1 MPIMP
6 DMTADK
12 AARFDLEIPQVE
24 ELLQN
29 RAFLRSHLREELEQQ
44 SPGSAALTALTALS
58 IAGFMASPQSDPMSK
73 FKRLDTVTSSSK
85 QLTISVHI
93 YISISY
99 PSNMIK
105 PYQNMKEVQD
115 LSRWWAVC
123 RNLPH
128 LISSFSDG
136 PVESF
141 EPSPRRSRQQLRGC
155 VERHL
160 LWGMGLVATRDGQCG
175 CFSPAIL
182 WNQHT
187 FRKTMAGLYFARVSK
202 TARRT

>member
-58 IAGFMASPQSDPMSK
+58 IAGCMASPQSDPMSK

-85 QLTISVHI
+85 QLTISIHI
-93 YISISY
+93 YQY
-99 PSNMIK
+99 HTHQTLSNHIK
-105 PYQNMKEVQD
+105 
-115 LSRWWAVC
+115 
-123 RNLPH
+123 
-128 LISSFSDG
+128 I
-136 PVESF
+136 
-141 EPSPRRSRQQLRGC
+141 
-155 VERHL
+155 
-160 LWGMGLVATRDGQCG
+160 
-175 CFSPAIL
+175 
-182 WNQHT
+182 
-187 FRKTMAGLYFARVSK
+187 
-202 TARRT
+202 